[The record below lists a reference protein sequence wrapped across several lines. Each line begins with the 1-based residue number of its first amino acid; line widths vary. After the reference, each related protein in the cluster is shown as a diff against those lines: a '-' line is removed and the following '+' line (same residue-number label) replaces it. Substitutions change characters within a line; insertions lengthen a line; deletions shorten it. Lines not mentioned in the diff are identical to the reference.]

1 MKRRAL
7 LLGFLVLSSGAGM
20 ANAQTG
26 KKARVGLLTPGVGL
40 SPRHEVFREALRTH
54 GWVEGQ
60 NLTIEYRFG
69 GDDYERL
76 RALAD
81 DLVQLKVDVI
91 YAATAPSAQAAKT
104 ATREIPIVFHT
115 LNDPVRAGLVASF
128 SRPGGNLTGNAGV
141 GPELD
146 RKRIELL
153 KEIVPALAVV
163 TILINPRNVMTA
175 PRLGVVEEAARALK
189 LQTRAVEAS
198 DQKSLDQALQSM
210 ARSKPA
216 GLIVF
221 EDPIFSIN
229 RRRII
234 DFASKERVTAVYTQ
248 SGWAEEGGLI
258 EYAPNQ
264 NQLIK
269 QAAAY
274 VDRILRGAR
283 PSDLPVEQ
291 AVKFDVVINLKTARA
306 LGINMPMAVLHRA
319 DHVIE

>member
-7 LLGFLVLSSGAGM
+7 LLGLLVLSSGAGM
-20 ANAQTG
+20 ANAQPG

-40 SPRHEVFREALRTH
+40 SPRHEVFRDALRTH

-91 YAATAPSAQAAKT
+91 YAATAPSAQAAKI
-104 ATREIPIVFHT
+104 ATRDIPIVFHT

-128 SRPGGNLTGNAGV
+128 SRPGGNLTGNAGL

-153 KEIVPALAVV
+153 KEIVPSLAVV
-163 TILINPRNVMTA
+163 TVLINPSNVMTA
-175 PRLGVVEEAARALK
+175 PRLGVVEDAARALK
-189 LQTRAVEAS
+189 LQTRAIEAS
-198 DQKSLDQALQSM
+198 DKKSLDRALQTM
-210 ARSKPA
+210 ARNKPA
-216 GLIVF
+216 GLI
-221 EDPIFSIN
+221 
-229 RRRII
+229 
-234 DFASKERVTAVYTQ
+234 
-248 SGWAEEGGLI
+248 EEGGLI

-283 PSDLPVEQ
+283 PFELPIEQ
-291 AVKFDVVINLKTARA
+291 AEKFDVVINLKTAKA
-306 LGINMPMAVLHRA
+306 LGISMPMTVLHRA